1 MFFASIRTFRMP
13 SLSARTSSGL
23 LPCTI
28 FQYREEMTGIC
39 PQRKNLFSWS
49 SVAVVPA
56 RLAHKC
62 GQCSGGSGIVDRR
75 AKEEAVI
82 VPGNRQEIIDTIL
95 KHTASLLSAPPAV
108 NTALYWLGS
117 DPKQI
122 RAHSLAAKHGCDLG

>member
-56 RLAHKC
+56 RLADTTAAAGFRSC
-62 GQCSGGSGIVDRR
+62 T
-75 AKEEAVI
+75 
-82 VPGNRQEIIDTIL
+82 NRL
-95 KHTASLLSAPPAV
+95 KPF
-108 NTALYWLGS
+108 
-117 DPKQI
+117 
-122 RAHSLAAKHGCDLG
+122 

>member
-1 MFFASIRTFRMP
+1 MP
-13 SLSARTSSGL
+13 PKEKLVQLVQRGSCTRTSGRYHRSRRFQIESV
-23 LPCTI
+23 LPGV
-28 FQYREEMTGIC
+28 QVSKKR
-39 PQRKNLFSWS
+39 P
-49 SVAVVPA
+49 
-56 RLAHKC
+56 AHKC